1 VEERIPVVVL
11 TGFLGSGKTTLLN
24 RWLNERSDVA
34 LIINELGDIGIDQH
48 LTGTDGVSV
57 SLLAGGCL
65 CCVIQGSLSTT
76 LRNLFMARKN
86 GEIPA
91 FTAVVIETS
100 GAADPFGVVAPLEQ
114 DPWLRKRFV
123 CQSVL
128 TVVDTCAGADAIAEH
143 PEVLEQ
149 IHGAD
154 VLLLS
159 KAEQAEPP
167 AVQALQ
173 AQLHGLNA
181 TARQYRLDTDFPD
194 ATLLDESF
202 PRRCRVTGLFA
213 PVGGATLAAQSLA
226 LVPAEKQASRHNLFS
241 ASMRWPHGLDWPLWQ
256 AALQQLQA
264 QCGDA
269 LVRVK
274 GLLQVNG
281 LDGPMLVQWVAQ
293 QAPEMTPQNLWP
305 DQDTDSRLVLIV
317 RHPQADF
324 PARLLAHW
332 ETLLNQLQVA
342 PSA

>member
-24 RWLNERSDVA
+24 RWLSERKDVA

-48 LTGTDGVSV
+48 LTGTEGVSI

-86 GEIPA
+86 GDIPA
-91 FTAVVIETS
+91 FMTVVIETT
-100 GAADPFGVVAPLEQ
+100 GAAEPFGVVAPLEQ

-128 TVVDTCAGADAIAEH
+128 TVVDARAGAEAIAEH

-173 AQLHGLNA
+173 AQLKNLNA
-181 TARQYRLDTDFPD
+181 SARQYRLDTDFPD
-194 ATLLDESF
+194 AGLLDESF

-213 PVGGATLAAQSLA
+213 PVGGVALAAQSLA
-226 LVPAEKQASRHNLFS
+226 LVPAEKPASRHNLFS
-241 ASMRWPHGLDWPLWQ
+241 ASLRWPHGLDWPLWL

-305 DQDTDSRLVLIV
+305 DQDTDSRLVLIA

-332 ETLLNQLQVA
+332 EALLNQLQVA

>member
-24 RWLNERSDVA
+24 RWLSERRDVA

-86 GEIPA
+86 GDIPA
-91 FTAVVIETS
+91 FTTVVIETT
-100 GAADPFGVVAPLEQ
+100 GAAEPFGVVAPLEQ
-114 DPWLRKRFV
+114 DPWLKKRFV

-128 TVVDTCAGADAIAEH
+128 TVVDARAGADAIAAH

-149 IHGAD
+149 IHSAD
-154 VLLLS
+154 ALLLS
-159 KAEQAEPP
+159 KAEQAEPA

-173 AQLHGLNA
+173 AQLHDLNA
-181 TARQYRLDTDFPD
+181 TARQYRLDADFPD
-194 ATLLDESF
+194 ASLLDESF

-213 PVGGATLAAQSLA
+213 PVVTAAPGAQAIVSA
-226 LVPAEKQASRHNLFS
+226 PAEQNASRHNLFS
-241 ASMRWPHGLDWPLWQ
+241 ASLRWPHGLDWPLWQ

-264 QCGDA
+264 QCGET

-293 QAPEMTPQNLWP
+293 QAPEMTPQNRWP

-324 PARLLAHW
+324 PVQQLAHW
-332 ETLLNQLQVA
+332 EALLNQLQAA

>member
-1 VEERIPVVVL
+1 MEERIPVVVL

-24 RWLNERSDVA
+24 RWLNERNDVA

-48 LTGTDGVSV
+48 LTGAEGVSL

-86 GEIPA
+86 GDIPA
-91 FTAVVIETS
+91 FTTVVIETT
-100 GAADPFGVVAPLEQ
+100 GAADPFGVVAPLDQ
-114 DPWLRKRFV
+114 DLWLKKRFV

-128 TVVDTCAGADAIAEH
+128 TVVDTRAGADAIARH

-159 KAEQAEPP
+159 KAEHADLA
-167 AVQALQ
+167 AVQELQ
-173 AQLHGLNA
+173 AQLHELNA
-181 TARQYRLDTDFPD
+181 SARQYRLDSDCPD

-213 PVGGATLAAQSLA
+213 PVGKSAPAVQAAASL
-226 LVPAEKQASRHNLFS
+226 PAGQNASRHNLFS
-241 ASMRWPHGLDWPLWQ
+241 ASLCWPHGLDWPLWQ

-274 GLLQVNG
+274 ALLQVNG

-293 QAPEMTPQNLWP
+293 QAPEMTPQNQWP
-305 DQDTDSRLVLIV
+305 DQDADSRLVLIV
-317 RHPQADF
+317 RHRDADF
-324 PARLLAHW
+324 AAQQLAHW
-332 ETLLNQLQVA
+332 QVLLNQLQVA
-342 PSA
+342 PSV

>member
-1 VEERIPVVVL
+1 
-11 TGFLGSGKTTLLN
+11 
-24 RWLNERSDVA
+24 
-34 LIINELGDIGIDQH
+34 
-48 LTGTDGVSV
+48 
-57 SLLAGGCL
+57 
-65 CCVIQGSLSTT
+65 
-76 LRNLFMARKN
+76 M
-86 GEIPA
+86 
-91 FTAVVIETS
+91 
-100 GAADPFGVVAPLEQ
+100 
-114 DPWLRKRFV
+114 
-123 CQSVL
+123 
-128 TVVDTCAGADAIAEH
+128 
-143 PEVLEQ
+143 
-149 IHGAD
+149 
-154 VLLLS
+154 LLLS

-173 AQLHGLNA
+173 AQLKNLNA
-181 TARQYRLDTDFPD
+181 SARQYRLDTDFPD
-194 ATLLDESF
+194 AGLLDESF

-213 PVGGATLAAQSLA
+213 PVGGVALAAQSLA
-226 LVPAEKQASRHNLFS
+226 LVPAEKPASRHNLFS
-241 ASMRWPHGLDWPLWQ
+241 ASLRWPHGLDWPLWQ

-305 DQDTDSRLVLIV
+305 DQDTDSRLVLIA

-332 ETLLNQLQVA
+332 EALLNQLQVA